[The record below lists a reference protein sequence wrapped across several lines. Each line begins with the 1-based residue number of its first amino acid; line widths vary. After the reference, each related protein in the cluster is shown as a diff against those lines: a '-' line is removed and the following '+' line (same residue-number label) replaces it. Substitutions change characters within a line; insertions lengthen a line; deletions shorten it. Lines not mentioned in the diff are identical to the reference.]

1 MIISK
6 TPFRVSFFGGGTD
19 FPKYFNENGG
29 CVIGSTIDKYC
40 YVSVRKL
47 EKIFKYKYRIV
58 WSENEILNDFSRSN
72 NPIIRAVL
80 KEVKLKKNC
89 EIHFQADLPK
99 NTGLGS
105 SSSFCVGILNCLK
118 IFGGSKLPKKQLAS
132 MAIKIEQKILNEYC
146 GVQDQLWSTYGGI
159 NFISFKKN
167 NKFKIQKLKI
177 SKSRQRALEENL
189 LLMYTGKQ
197 RFSKN
202 IEKNKQK
209 NFKKKIIFLNQ
220 IKKLTLR
227 AKKILEGSESLTI
240 FGELLND
247 YWILKKKLSKN
258 VTDKI
263 LDNLYAKIIKEGAVG
278 AKLLGAGGGG
288 FFLIYCKR
296 KNQTKLKKKLQKYE
310 FVNFKFSNKGSEII
324 YPNS

>member
-118 IFGGSKLPKKQLAS
+118 IF
-132 MAIKIEQKILNEYC
+132 
-146 GVQDQLWSTYGGI
+146 V
-159 NFISFKKN
+159 
-167 NKFKIQKLKI
+167 
-177 SKSRQRALEENL
+177 
-189 LLMYTGKQ
+189 
-197 RFSKN
+197 
-202 IEKNKQK
+202 
-209 NFKKKIIFLNQ
+209 
-220 IKKLTLR
+220 
-227 AKKILEGSESLTI
+227 
-240 FGELLND
+240 
-247 YWILKKKLSKN
+247 LS
-258 VTDKI
+258 
-263 LDNLYAKIIKEGAVG
+263 
-278 AKLLGAGGGG
+278 
-288 FFLIYCKR
+288 C
-296 KNQTKLKKKLQKYE
+296 
-310 FVNFKFSNKGSEII
+310 S
-324 YPNS
+324 